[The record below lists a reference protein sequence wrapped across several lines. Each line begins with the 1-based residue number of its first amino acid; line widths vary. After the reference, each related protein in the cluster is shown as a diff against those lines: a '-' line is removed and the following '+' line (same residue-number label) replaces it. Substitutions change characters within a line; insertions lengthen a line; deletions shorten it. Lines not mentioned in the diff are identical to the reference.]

1 MTFITL
7 LEHILLVEHYDCV
20 LLCKNYLSLIVKYI
34 WWKWSY
40 KWPMPT
46 YTPCALCACVQV
58 YDCWHYWLIVWGSS
72 PSSSHNKIRT
82 SSGLPALVRPCL
94 SAVISWSTQINC
106 HLISF
111 PGFVVAEMCGPGRG
125 RWKLSTF
132 LMCFDHQPGW
142 EREAGGLLR
151 LKVNLVG
158 CLCN

>member
-1 MTFITL
+1 MTLITL
-7 LEHILLVEHYDCV
+7 LESILLVEHHGCV
-20 LLCKNYLSLIVKYI
+20 LLCKSNLSLIVKYI
-34 WWKWSY
+34 WWKW
-40 KWPMPT
+40 PMPT
-46 YTPCALCACVQV
+46 YTPCPVCLCSSLWLLTLLTDCVR
-58 YDCWHYWLIVWGSS
+58 I
-72 PSSSHNKIRT
+72 T
-82 SSGLPALVRPCL
+82 SIKFSQQDKNFLPDSRPCL

-151 LKVNLVG
+151 LKVTLLVV
-158 CLCN
+158 CAISRPPSHD